1 MPVIPTTWEA
11 QVGGLAP
18 RPTLRPYLKNN
29 LKEKRKKKKRLEM
42 WLKWHL
48 PSKQTQGPAFKT

>member
-29 LKEKRKKKKRLEM
+29 LKEKRKKKK
-42 WLKWHL
+42 KAGDVA
-48 PSKQTQGPAFKT
+48 QVAFA